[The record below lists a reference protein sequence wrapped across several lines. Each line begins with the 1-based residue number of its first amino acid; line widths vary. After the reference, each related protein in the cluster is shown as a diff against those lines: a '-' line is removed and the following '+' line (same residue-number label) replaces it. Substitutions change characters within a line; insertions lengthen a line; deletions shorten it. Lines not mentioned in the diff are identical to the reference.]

1 MRLLRRLVREQE
13 RSSRPA
19 QGPPA
24 PALTAQELEVLRLLA
39 LGQTNREIAQSIL
52 SSVSTVKAHV
62 RSTISKLGVS
72 DRTQAAVRAIQLGL
86 ATSGIES

>member
-1 MRLLRRLVREQE
+1 V
-13 RSSRPA
+13 
-19 QGPPA
+19 
-24 PALTAQELEVLRLLA
+24 LEVLRLLA
-39 LGQTNREIAQSIL
+39 LGQTNRQIARSLL
-52 SSVSTVKAHV
+52 SSVSTIKAHV

>member
-1 MRLLRRLVREQE
+1 MIR
-13 RSSRPA
+13 
-19 QGPPA
+19 
-24 PALTAQELEVLRLLA
+24 TAFVLFP
-39 LGQTNREIAQSIL
+39 LGQTNRQIACSL
-52 SSVSTVKAHV
+52 LYSVSTVKAHA